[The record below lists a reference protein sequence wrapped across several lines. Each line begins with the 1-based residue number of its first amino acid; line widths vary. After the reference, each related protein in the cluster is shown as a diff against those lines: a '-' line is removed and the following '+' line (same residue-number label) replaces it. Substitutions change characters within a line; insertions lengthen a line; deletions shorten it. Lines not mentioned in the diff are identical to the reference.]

1 MVKATL
7 DKKATFFFFE
17 MIGGCL
23 TPLPCSSNALLCTAP
38 VGGGGTPTLSSR
50 TPPGATLLGLELAH
64 TLVHMCARGPPMRP
78 PHHPPLA
85 SPFGLS
91 TVHQVLTQV
100 AAGHPHSCRRG
111 SPENHTP
118 HTDPPGAGRP
128 TFTAV
133 PRFSV
138 RFLSPSSALRC
149 VLCVSV
155 SRTGA
160 DTRGVR
166 DRAAAGCPRD
176 RAATREALSSVCHV
190 SAVTCTQPPWAF
202 PF

>member
-7 DKKATFFFFE
+7 DKKATFFFFFE

-50 TPPGATLLGLELAH
+50 FPPPPEPLCWDWSW
-64 TLVHMCARGPPMRP
+64 LVHTCARGPPMCP

-91 TVHQVLTQV
+91 TVHQVLTWV

-111 SPENHTP
+111 SPDNHTP

-166 DRAAAGCPRD
+166 DRAA
-176 RAATREALSSVCHV
+176 TREALSSVCHV